1 MRAYIDSDI
10 LIWHLLGDPKAL
22 VFLKDL
28 QEKKEYELWV
38 GAIQRAEIIFFM
50 QKDEEKDTL
59 LFLSQFKTA
68 PIDQPIVDAGG
79 ILYRNW
85 NPTHGTD
92 VNDALLAATAM
103 LTGGKIYGLNKKHY
117 SMPEIIYEKPF

>member
-10 LIWHLLGDPKAL
+10 LIGHLRGDPKAL
-22 VFLKDL
+22 HFLKEL
-28 QEKKEYELWV
+28 QEKKEYELWI
-38 GAIQRAEIIFFM
+38 GAIQRAEIVFFM
-50 QKDEEKDTL
+50 RKDEEKNTL

-68 PIDQPIVDAGG
+68 MVDQSIVDAGG
-79 ILYRNW
+79 ILFRKW

-92 VNDALLAATAM
+92 INDALLAATVK

-117 SMPEIIYEKPF
+117 PMPEIIFEKPF